1 MSVSLNATNVRR
13 EKEKKTKQKATKK
26 KDCVVYYRTLVH
38 LT

>member
-13 EKEKKTKQKATKK
+13 EKKKQKKN
-26 KDCVVYYRTLVH
+26 DCVVYNRTLVH